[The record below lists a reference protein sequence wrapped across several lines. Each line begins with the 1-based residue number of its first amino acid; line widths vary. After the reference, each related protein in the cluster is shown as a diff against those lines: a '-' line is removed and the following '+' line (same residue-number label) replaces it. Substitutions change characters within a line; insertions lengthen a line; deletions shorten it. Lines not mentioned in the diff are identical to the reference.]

1 MTLNRRFLVLGAAL
15 LALAACSRGPKP
27 EKQPAANAT
36 PPPADSPLAK
46 VKTGMTEAQV
56 LSIMGQPSDQGA
68 YITGKAFIPWYF
80 GSDTARVAY
89 YYKGQGRVVFA
100 AGGIG
105 NRAGTVQRV
114 EYDPNEDGVR

>member
-15 LALAACSRGPKP
+15 LALTACSKGPKP
-27 EKQPAANAT
+27 DKQAANAT

-56 LSIMGQPSDQGA
+56 LSILGQPTDQGA
-68 YITGKAFIPWYF
+68 SITGKQFIPWYF

-114 EYDPNEDGVR
+114 EYDPTEDGVR